1 VLDIL
6 LAANEAFSNAV
17 VHSRQPRSIA
27 VNVDASIDDDGV
39 VEIVVRDHGRWRES
53 SWGTGG
59 AGLGLHLMHAL
70 METVDL
76 QTTVEGTTVRLRRT
90 LGRQLTPL
98 EGGLTAPAR
107 DRLELLARSTIFAPQ
122 PAAMLEH
129 LAARMIPFSASGD
142 ETLIHEGDPGE
153 LFYLIAKGRL
163 DVSAESCHV
172 ATLGP
177 GDHVGEI
184 ALLRDLPRT
193 ATIVAQS
200 PVELYALARE
210 DFLSAITSHHAS
222 TRAAETMI
230 ETRLSGL
237 QDALGHAPRLL
248 G

>member
-1 VLDIL
+1 MTPAPGNDHARLSLRLAARPAQAPLLRAHLRLWLAEHRAAEQEVLDIL

-90 LGRQLTPL
+90 LGRELTPL

-129 LAARMIPFSASGD
+129 LAA
-142 ETLIHEGDPGE
+142 
-153 LFYLIAKGRL
+153 
-163 DVSAESCHV
+163 
-172 ATLGP
+172 
-177 GDHVGEI
+177 
-184 ALLRDLPRT
+184 
-193 ATIVAQS
+193 
-200 PVELYALARE
+200 
-210 DFLSAITSHHAS
+210 
-222 TRAAETMI
+222 
-230 ETRLSGL
+230 
-237 QDALGHAPRLL
+237 
-248 G
+248 